1 VVTGY
6 LILDDSTPVKRYAQK
21 MGGQGWHNSSTDR
34 RTMPGHSLF
43 EGLYLVE
50 GRQYP
55 LDPQLYI
62 QQTVCE
68 QQGLPFRSKVDLAA
82 AALDVI
88 SRAIMGQAFAPKVGQ
103 GIAAKLGQT
112 SSPKMGQL

>member
-1 VVTGY
+1 
-6 LILDDSTPVKRYAQK
+6 
-21 MGGQGWHNSSTDR
+21 
-34 RTMPGHSLF
+34 MPGHSLF

-68 QQGLPFRSKVDLAA
+68 QQGLPVCSKVDLAA
-82 AALDVI
+82 EVLESFDPLPDTCKHVLMDSRYVYKRLWKIIRRRGWDLTGGLQPQHAGAGCGRATHLAAP
-88 SRAIMGQAFAPKVGQ
+88 G
-103 GIAAKLGQT
+103 
-112 SSPKMGQL
+112 